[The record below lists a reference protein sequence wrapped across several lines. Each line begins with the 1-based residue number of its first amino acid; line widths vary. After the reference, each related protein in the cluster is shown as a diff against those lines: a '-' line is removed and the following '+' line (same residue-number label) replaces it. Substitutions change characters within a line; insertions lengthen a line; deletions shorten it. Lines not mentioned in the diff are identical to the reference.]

1 MKIKFNSIHIE
12 NFMSLG
18 HLELSLDDCGYTLVS
33 GVNNNPADLAKSNG
47 SGKSSIFDAI
57 MWTLTGSTIRG
68 NKDVVNI
75 HGDDGALVILDF
87 DVDNHSYKLTRSK
100 NHSQHKTNL
109 KIIVDGAD
117 KSGKGIR
124 DSEQLL
130 KEYIP
135 DLTPSLVGSVIIL
148 GQGLPERF
156 TNNSPSGRKEVLE
169 RLCKS
174 DFMIQEL
181 KDRIS
186 ARKDRLSTLIR
197 EVEDA
202 ALVQSTKLEVTR
214 ETLAQDKITLE
225 KMIASSDFDEQISN
239 TEEELSS
246 VSAKREIVFVQLS
259 ENDCQC
265 GHLSDALQSLLSTK
279 TDSIETLNKESNDR
293 LQPLREQIATTKAN
307 LQSAQ
312 RELTKL
318 QNIKDVCPTC
328 GQRLPGVA
336 KPDTTQIE
344 ADINQLHVSLDG
356 MQLSLSSAEA
366 EELSRKTNLVN
377 SYAEEESKL
386 KTALARS
393 QEVSNNYRAELAK
406 LDSTIAYLEAK
417 LEELAKSQSNY
428 AATIV
433 HLEDE
438 ISELTQSCESAEK
451 SLLYKYKERDD
462 YQLRLGVINKFN
474 TIVSR
479 DFRGYLLSSIID
491 FIDSKAKMYCHDIFE
506 TSLIEFKLDGNNISI
521 TYDGKEYESLSGG
534 EKQKVDLIIQFS
546 IRDMLCSYIG
556 FSTNI
561 LALDEI
567 FDNLDEVGCSK
578 VINLIS
584 TKLTDIS
591 SIFIITHHGSELNI
605 PCDNE
610 ITVVKGS
617 DGVSYLQ

>member
-1 MKIKFNSIHIE
+1 MKLKFNSIHIE

-18 HLELSLDDCGYTLVS
+18 EVDLSLDDCGYTLVS

-75 HGDDGALVILDF
+75 HGNDGALVVLDF
-87 DVDNHSYKLTRSK
+87 DVDNHSYKLIRSK
-100 NHSQHKTNL
+100 NHSKYKTNL
-109 KIIVDGAD
+109 KILVDGSD
-117 KSGKGIR
+117 KSGKGVR
-124 DSEQLL
+124 DSDQLL
-130 KEYIP
+130 KEYLP
-135 DLTPSLVGSVIIL
+135 DLTPSLVGSVVIL

-169 RLCKS
+169 KLCKS

-181 KDRIS
+181 KDRIAS
-186 ARKDRLSTLIR
+186 RKGALNSLIR

-202 ALVQSTKLEVTR
+202 ALVQSTKLEVTKQ
-214 ETLAQDKITLE
+214 TLAQDKLTLE
-225 KMIASSDFDEQISN
+225 KMIASSDFDAQISAA
-239 TEEELSS
+239 EDELQSASS
-246 VSAKREIVFVQLS
+246 KRDSVFVQLS

-265 GHLSDALQSLLSTK
+265 SHLSDALQSLLATK
-279 TDSIETLNKESNDR
+279 TDSIEALNKESTDR
-293 LQPLREQIATTKAN
+293 LQPLREELTTAKAN

-312 RELTKL
+312 RELSKL

-328 GQRLPGVA
+328 GQKLPGVT
-336 KPDTTQIE
+336 KPDTTLIE
-344 ADINQLHVSLDG
+344 SEINQLKVSVQDI
-356 MQLSLSSAEA
+356 QTSLSSAEA
-366 EELSRKTNLVN
+366 EEASRKTRLTN
-377 SYAEEESKL
+377 SYAEEENKL
-386 KTALARS
+386 RKDLSNS
-393 QEVSNNYRAELAK
+393 QQLSNNYRAELSK
-406 LDSTIAYLEAK
+406 LDTSIAYIEAK
-417 LEELAKSQSNY
+417 LEELSKSQSNY
-428 AATIV
+428 AANIV

-438 ISELTQSCESAEK
+438 IAELTESCKSAEL

-479 DFRGYLLSSIID
+479 DFRGYLLTSIID
-491 FIDSKAKMYCHDIFE
+491 FIDSKAKAYCKDIFE
-506 TSLIEFKLDGNNISI
+506 TSLIDFKLEGNNISI

-567 FDNLDEVGCSK
+567 FDNLDETGCSK

-591 SIFIITHHGSELNI
+591 SIFIITHHGNELNI

-610 ITVVKGS
+610 ITIVKGP

>member
-1 MKIKFNSIHIE
+1 MKLKFNSIHIE

-18 HLELSLDDCGYTLVS
+18 EVDLLLDDCGYTLVS

-75 HGDDGALVILDF
+75 HGNDGALVVLDF
-87 DVDNHSYKLTRSK
+87 DVDNHSYKLIRSK
-100 NHSQHKTNL
+100 NHSKYKTNL
-109 KIIVDGAD
+109 KILVDGSD

-130 KEYIP
+130 KEYLP
-135 DLTPSLVGSVIIL
+135 DLTPSLVGSVVIL

-169 RLCKS
+169 KLCKS

-181 KDRIS
+181 KDRIAS
-186 ARKDRLSTLIR
+186 RKDALSSLIR

-202 ALVQSTKLEVTR
+202 ALVQSTKLEVTKQ
-214 ETLAQDKITLE
+214 TLAQDKLTLE
-225 KMIASSDFDEQISN
+225 KMIASSDFDAQISAA
-239 TEEELSS
+239 EDELQS
-246 VSAKREIVFVQLS
+246 VSSKRDSVFVQLS

-265 GHLSDALQSLLSTK
+265 SHLSDALQSLLATK
-279 TDSIETLNKESNDR
+279 TDSIEALNKESTDR
-293 LQPLREQIATTKAN
+293 LQPLREELTTAKAN

-312 RELTKL
+312 RELSKL

-328 GQRLPGVA
+328 GQKLPGVT
-336 KPDTTQIE
+336 KPDTTLIE
-344 ADINQLHVSLDG
+344 SEINQLKVSVED
-356 MQLSLSSAEA
+356 MQTSLSSAEA
-366 EELSRKTNLVN
+366 EEAARKTRLIN
-377 SYAEEESKL
+377 SYEEEENKL
-386 KTALARS
+386 RKDLSNS
-393 QEVSNNYRAELAK
+393 QQSSNNYRAELSK
-406 LDSTIAYLEAK
+406 LDTSIAYIEAK
-417 LEELAKSQSNY
+417 LEELSKSQSNY
-428 AATIV
+428 AANIV

-438 ISELTQSCESAEK
+438 IAELTESCKSAEL

-479 DFRGYLLSSIID
+479 DFRGYLLTSIID
-491 FIDSKAKMYCHDIFE
+491 FIDSKAKAYCKDIFE
-506 TSLIEFKLDGNNISI
+506 TSLIDFKLEGNNISI

-567 FDNLDEVGCSK
+567 FDNLDETGCSK

-591 SIFIITHHGSELNI
+591 SIFIITHHGNELNI

-610 ITVVKGS
+610 ITIVKGP